1 MAIIPF
7 ETKDLTE
14 EARSRYTQQFEYSSH
29 PVFDNYITIVMDE
42 LQELQNLFKDLTQL
56 RDLDNAV
63 GAQLDL
69 IGAIVGQ
76 PRLLVDFTLSPFFG
90 FDGATN
96 AQTFGTLSSGS
107 IGGVWKSVS
116 DKEGEDTLLG
126 DDDYRFIIRARI
138 AANISNT
145 SPQGVLDAV
154 NYILQRTDTEIEE
167 VQPASVIIK
176 HFAVLTPI
184 QEYFLRGLSSVGSI
198 IPLPI
203 CVSYTL
209 VRGNTNLIITEDGDT
224 MIEED
229 GSSIVGE

>member
-1 MAIIPF
+1 MAVIPF
-7 ETKDLTE
+7 ETKDLTD
-14 EARSRYTQQFEYSSH
+14 EARSRYTQQFDYTSH
-29 PVFDNYITIVMDE
+29 PLFDNYITIVMDE
-42 LQELQNLFKDLTQL
+42 LQDLQDLFKDLTQL

-76 PRLLVDFTLSPFFG
+76 PRLLVDYTLFPFFG

-96 AQTFGTLSSGS
+96 AETFGS
-107 IGGVWKSVS
+107 IADPSLGGVWKSVS

-145 SPQGVLDAV
+145 SPQGVMNAV

-167 VQPASVIIK
+167 VQPAHVIITYYGT
-176 HFAVLTPI
+176 LTTL
-184 QEYFLRGLSSVGSI
+184 QEYFLRGLSSIGSI

-203 CVSYTL
+203 CVSYDL
-209 VRGNTNLIITEDGDT
+209 VQG
-224 MIEED
+224 
-229 GSSIVGE
+229 

>member
-1 MAIIPF
+1 MTLIPF

-14 EARSRYTQQFEYSSH
+14 EARSRYTQQFDYNTH
-29 PVFDNYITIVMDE
+29 PIFDNYITIVMDE

-90 FDGATN
+90 FDGASN
-96 AQTFGTLSSGS
+96 AQVFGTLSDPSV
-107 IGGVWKSVS
+107 GGVWKSVS
-116 DKEGEDTLLG
+116 DKEGQDFLLD
-126 DDDYRFIIRARI
+126 DDDYRFILRARI

-145 SPQGVLDAV
+145 SPQGVMDSV
-154 NYILQRTDTEIEE
+154 NYILQRTDTEIDE
-167 VQPASVIIK
+167 VQPAHVTITYYGT
-176 HFAVLTPI
+176 LTPL
-184 QEYFLRGLSSVGSI
+184 QEYFLRGLSSIGSI

-203 CVSYTL
+203 CVSYDL
-209 VRGNTNLIITEDGDT
+209 VQG
-224 MIEED
+224 
-229 GSSIVGE
+229 